1 MAGRMLDGAPPQ
13 GSASGRSAEP
23 VEAYYRGQG
32 SCVFVRRRCQAAAG
46 QGQAAPL
53 FGQTVVTA
61 ITPAL
66 ASAPQ
71 RSPRDISGRT
81 RRPWDATTRNPM
93 LLFELSGLF
102 LLRSTRRAFL

>member
-1 MAGRMLDGAPPQ
+1 MLYGAPPRV
-13 GSASGRSAEP
+13 SAACTVAYHKGRGYCIFA
-23 VEAYYRGQG
+23 Q
-32 SCVFVRRRCQAAAG
+32 RRCQAAAG

-53 FGQTVVTA
+53 FGQA
-61 ITPAL
+61 QWSAL

-81 RRPWDATTRNPM
+81 QRPWDATNRKPM

-102 LLRSTRRAFL
+102 LLRSFTRVFL